1 MCNRKAAG
9 IRWNDFLL
17 LLSLRHG
24 TDQHVYTGSSGRR
37 AAGKGC
43 PEVQRGCGPQTL
55 AKVKGK
61 QAIFVRHSQQKYLS
75 EYLAACPAGERHLVL
90 YSRRHGNGP
99 SPHMSA
105 FMDFWIERNVD
116 ILDLNH
122 IDSAMRN

>member
-1 MCNRKAAG
+1 MERFSFAALSDMERISTFTRAAQAAG
-9 IRWNDFLL
+9 RQVRD
-17 LLSLRHG
+17 
-24 TDQHVYTGSSGRR
+24 VRR
-37 AAGKGC
+37 CSADVAH
-43 PEVQRGCGPQTL
+43 QTL

>member
-1 MCNRKAAG
+1 MERFSFAALSDMERISTFTRAAQAAG
-9 IRWNDFLL
+9 RQVRD
-17 LLSLRHG
+17 
-24 TDQHVYTGSSGRR
+24 VRR
-37 AAGKGC
+37 CSADVA
-43 PEVQRGCGPQTL
+43 PQTL

-75 EYLAACPAGERHLVL
+75 EYLAACPAGKQHLVL